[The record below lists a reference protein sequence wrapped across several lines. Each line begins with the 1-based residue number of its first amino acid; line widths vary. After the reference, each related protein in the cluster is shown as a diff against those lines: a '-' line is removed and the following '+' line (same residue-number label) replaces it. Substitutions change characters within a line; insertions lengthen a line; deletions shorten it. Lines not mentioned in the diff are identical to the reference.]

1 MEKIFE
7 SDEGIGIRTQT
18 QKGLIQM
25 QEKKSWLIPWDILQE
40 YLKKAFPK
48 EKEKEKKKKR

>member
-7 SDEGIGIRTQT
+7 SIEGIGIRTQIK
-18 QKGLIQM
+18 KGLIQM
-25 QEKKSWLIPWDILQE
+25 QEKKSWLIPFEILLE

-48 EKEKEKKKKR
+48 KR